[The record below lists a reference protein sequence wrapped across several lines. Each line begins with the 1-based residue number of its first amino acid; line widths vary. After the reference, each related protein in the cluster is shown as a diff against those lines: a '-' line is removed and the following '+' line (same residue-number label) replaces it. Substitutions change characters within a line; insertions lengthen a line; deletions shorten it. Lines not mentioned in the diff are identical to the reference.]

1 MDSKKD
7 SVEQDSIH
15 SLHDK
20 VEKWLTTYFKR
31 GEVALRNTTEECW
44 VIIRGIVRDV
54 TPVVQK
60 YITKSCVRPV
70 LAEAGKDI
78 SHWFD
83 NKGELVTFVH
93 PITMEQVPYLPHGPI
108 PQLCENYLPSPFW
121 FPTPVVPWWKDKRLF
136 VGRLTANE
144 RPIRVRNMLTKMEA
158 SFTVCEEDLIGGGI
172 AARYKV
178 YNSAYNSYVWKFE
191 GRNVD
196 MDRTLTQN
204 GIEDLRPAMRGVQLP
219 ECLYIPCLDLY
230 YKDDFL

>member
-83 NKGELVTFVH
+83 NKGE
-93 PITMEQVPYLPHGPI
+93 
-108 PQLCENYLPSPFW
+108 
-121 FPTPVVPWWKDKRLF
+121 
-136 VGRLTANE
+136 
-144 RPIRVRNMLTKMEA
+144 
-158 SFTVCEEDLIGGGI
+158 VCEEDLIGGGI